1 MKLSLNVNLKDAML
15 LVNTLERIDANFI
28 HYKIH
33 QYEME
38 NMSIENIKM
47 GVKRI
52 IRELNNFNKDFDIF
66 YKDAIQ
72 LRDWLGVQGE
82 YDTEELLGISIVTI
96 EDETQVDEA
105 DRVLCNLYGDLARAI
120 KQYKLSHNE

>member
-28 HYKIH
+28 QYKIH

-66 YKDAIQ
+66 YKDATQ
-72 LRDWLGVQGE
+72 LMEWLGYQDE
-82 YDTEELLGISIVTI
+82 SDTEELLGISIATI

-105 DRVLCNLYGDLARAI
+105 DRALCELYGDLHRAI
-120 KQYKLSHNE
+120 RQYKLSHNE